1 MRAVAAR
8 IDAMRG
14 NTFFRIVLI
23 ILMLLAPLLALYTIS
38 YRVSTDVLKQEVRS
52 LKMKDLSFLAQDI
65 NTNLENIATLAVLL
79 SDDLEIQNLRHLDL
93 IPNAYER
100 NEEQLRVIERLRLLN
115 VAGRWDTHYAIY
127 VPDTNIVVS
136 TTGKVT
142 YNMKELA
149 ETFTPVWETRRV
161 RVLDY
166 MEERM
171 VRHFVK
177 PETKS
182 RDLARA
188 SLIVEA
194 SFPKDALVKHLDDLK
209 RGGQGDPFL
218 FRPTGE
224 WLANRTADRARI
236 ERIVRDELMP
246 NPAPVARDAVVR
258 LDGTQY
264 LITVV
269 PVPALGWQLVDY
281 VPLEEMMRP
290 IVRSRNLFYAS
301 VALLL
306 ALSVV
311 AGHWLYRNVQRPI
324 AALIR
329 GVQRLR
335 AGDYSTRIRETP
347 RNEFAFL
354 FLKFNQ
360 MAEEIEELI
369 GKVYAEQLRTRE
381 ANLKWLQSQ
390 INPHFL
396 YNCFA
401 LIRSLTRLG
410 KTDSVLRLTTHLGK
424 YYRYTTRI
432 ERQIVTLGEELELIK
447 SYLEIQN
454 MHIPSLSYRIDVPE
468 PMRALEIPRL
478 LLQPIVENAVVHG
491 IEPSGRDGTVRI
503 AGEQTGG
510 LNIVTVEDDGVG
522 MSAER
527 LRALRAELE
536 HPSGDD
542 AGCALRNIRERL
554 VLQFGEEARLEFDSR
569 ENGGTTVRVV
579 WPNRKEA

>member
-1 MRAVAAR
+1 
-8 IDAMRG
+8 
-14 NTFFRIVLI
+14 
-23 ILMLLAPLLALYTIS
+23 
-38 YRVSTDVLKQEVRS
+38 
-52 LKMKDLSFLAQDI
+52 
-65 NTNLENIATLAVLL
+65 
-79 SDDLEIQNLRHLDL
+79 
-93 IPNAYER
+93 
-100 NEEQLRVIERLRLLN
+100 
-115 VAGRWDTHYAIY
+115 
-127 VPDTNIVVS
+127 
-136 TTGKVT
+136 
-142 YNMKELA
+142 
-149 ETFTPVWETRRV
+149 
-161 RVLDY
+161 
-166 MEERM
+166 
-171 VRHFVK
+171 
-177 PETKS
+177 
-182 RDLARA
+182 
-188 SLIVEA
+188 
-194 SFPKDALVKHLDDLK
+194 
-209 RGGQGDPFL
+209 
-218 FRPTGE
+218 
-224 WLANRTADRARI
+224 
-236 ERIVRDELMP
+236 
-246 NPAPVARDAVVR
+246 
-258 LDGTQY
+258 
-264 LITVV
+264 
-269 PVPALGWQLVDY
+269 
-281 VPLEEMMRP
+281 
-290 IVRSRNLFYAS
+290 
-301 VALLL
+301 
-306 ALSVV
+306 
-311 AGHWLYRNVQRPI
+311 
-324 AALIR
+324 
-329 GVQRLR
+329 
-335 AGDYSTRIRETP
+335 
-347 RNEFAFL
+347 
-354 FLKFNQ
+354 